1 MNRKLCGV
9 FAVVCTL
16 AMMAASAAPA
26 CAQDEPKEK
35 PPMYSYVA
43 TWNIPRAQWADMEKA
58 NAADQKI
65 LEKGL
70 SDGSVVAF
78 GSDET
83 LVHTADGMTHDS
95 WWSTTSLA
103 ALLNTL
109 DKFYKSGTTTAPV
122 LASATKHADGIYVA
136 RYYNWKPGTY
146 KNAYTRIGMYKL
158 KADAP
163 QNALETL
170 SKSYIVPLLEKLLAD
185 GAIVEYE
192 IDTEAIHT
200 EAPGSFWID
209 VIVPNAEGLDKLTGA
224 LMNLSKSNPMSSAAF
239 ESIVDSS
246 AHRDNLSTTT
256 ATYK

>member
-1 MNRKLCGV
+1 MNSKLF

-16 AMMAASAAPA
+16 AMLAASAAPA

-43 TWNIPRAQWADMEKA
+43 SWNIPRGQWADMEKA
-58 NAADQKI
+58 DATDQKL

-78 GSDET
+78 GNDLT

-122 LASATKHADGIYVA
+122 LASATKHVDGIYVS
-136 RYYNWKPGTY
+136 RYYKWKPGTY

-158 KADAP
+158 KSDAP
-163 QNALETL
+163 QNALETI
-170 SKSYIVPLLEKLLAD
+170 SKNYIVPLLEKLLAD
-185 GAIVEYE
+185 GSIVEYE
-192 IDTEAIHT
+192 IDVEAIHT
-200 EAPGSFWID
+200 EAPGTFWID
-209 VIVPNAEGLDKLTGA
+209 VILPNADGLDKLTGA
-224 LMNLSKSNPMSSAAF
+224 LMNLSKSNPMNSAAF
-239 ESIVDSS
+239 ESIVD
-246 AHRDNLSTTT
+246 AGVHRDSLSTTT
-256 ATYK
+256 ATYR